1 MSYTVPRTNPS
12 KKTMAKS
19 KSKPKSRAKSAPKS
33 RGARTGTKTVRVG
46 SWVANDENKIFMV
59 THLSDT
65 TIAGRDAGGN
75 TRNYPIGSVRIVAAP
90 LRTGMKVRKGK
101 QDYTVVQQSHTD
113 AVLVEPA
120 GGGEYVEVPSKGL
133 SVTSQARYAGVTK
146 AKAHPPAPAPQR
158 QTQAAPPATQ
168 ARNTHDDK
176 HDMTPVYVHGAGDG
190 KVLDYAWTTKQAN
203 EIVAKHFKFHEG
215 VAKKTMA
222 DGERVYIAPA
232 GDTQYQ
238 LDKAIFDLKR
248 QGLARANPRGA
259 VAGRSKTMAT
269 KKKAS
274 TKKASAKK
282 STKPRTAAQKAATA
296 RLVAMNKKRGGA
308 KAKKA
313 PASKKPRKN
322 PIRTGAG
329 RVLEA
334 RGGKKMASK
343 LMLMR
348 KEALARGEEA
358 PQRIRLPG
366 GKWLTYESASY
377 ILGHGGLKGGKAIKP
392 RKKGETSGRRSGGSR
407 GGPDAV
413 TYIRENFGL

>member
-1 MSYTVPRTNPS
+1 
-12 KKTMAKS
+12 
-19 KSKPKSRAKSAPKS
+19 
-33 RGARTGTKTVRVG
+33 
-46 SWVANDENKIFMV
+46 
-59 THLSDT
+59 
-65 TIAGRDAGGN
+65 
-75 TRNYPIGSVRIVAAP
+75 
-90 LRTGMKVRKGK
+90 
-101 QDYTVVQQSHTD
+101 
-113 AVLVEPA
+113 
-120 GGGEYVEVPSKGL
+120 
-133 SVTSQARYAGVTK
+133 
-146 AKAHPPAPAPQR
+146 
-158 QTQAAPPATQ
+158 
-168 ARNTHDDK
+168 
-176 HDMTPVYVHGAGDG
+176 
-190 KVLDYAWTTKQAN
+190 
-203 EIVAKHFKFHEG
+203 
-215 VAKKTMA
+215 MA

-259 VAGRSKTMAT
+259 AGRSKTMAT
-269 KKKAS
+269 TKKKSSA
-274 TKKASAKK
+274 KKASAKK
-282 STKPRTAAQKAATA
+282 SAKPRTAAQKAATA
-296 RLVAMNKKRGGA
+296 RLVAMNKKRGGSKA
-308 KAKKA
+308 KGAAKKA

-407 GGPDAV
+407 GGPDSV
-413 TYIRENFGL
+413 TYINDNFGL